1 MGEGSASGVP
11 WGDGLGKGGWERTI
25 SNGISNAQTCA
36 TPRRCAHVADETT
49 RDVVGLGNPRERCLT
64 HMGRC
69 TRRWDGG
76 QLAMTQ
82 EARDDRLL
90 GVLFLTARTSI
101 YRLPTKT
108 RGALLG

>member
-1 MGEGSASGVP
+1 MGSRCVGFVEREAFLASTG
-11 WGDGLGKGGWERTI
+11 R
-25 SNGISNAQTCA
+25 
-36 TPRRCAHVADETT
+36 
-49 RDVVGLGNPRERCLT
+49 GN
-64 HMGRC
+64 
-69 TRRWDGG
+69 RRWDGG

-82 EARDDRLL
+82 DARDDRLL